1 MQEMKRAIEFA
12 REFVKE
18 HPNLKDEVN
27 DLLELCYN
35 EIEEGGSPTHEVEL
49 CIGSIKELL
58 EEED

>member
-1 MQEMKRAIEFA
+1 MKQAVDFA

-18 HPNLKDEVN
+18 HPHLKLQVI
-27 DLLELCYN
+27 DLLELCQS

-49 CIGSIKELL
+49 CINSIKELL

>member
-1 MQEMKRAIEFA
+1 MKQAVDFA

-18 HPNLKDEVN
+18 HPHLKHQVL
-27 DLLELCYN
+27 DLLELCQS

-49 CIGSIKELL
+49 CINSIKELL